1 MCPGPPFGR
10 KSGPATTARS
20 ILQGETPGKTQ
31 LSRPGRGRVRL
42 YLIRHGKAASASR
55 CDRDADRELT
65 GHGRE
70 QCRRIALAFRTLEI
84 RCEAV
89 FASPLTRA
97 RASAEFLVAAGVAP
111 LVEELDELAPGGSLD
126 ALLPRITQW
135 RDDRRGDLA
144 LVGHLPSLALWAE
157 QLVWGEERGRLHLP
171 TAGVIG
177 IELPA
182 DGRVIGGSLLFWLTS
197 PALLP

>member
-1 MCPGPPFGR
+1 M
-10 KSGPATTARS
+10 
-20 ILQGETPGKTQ
+20 
-31 LSRPGRGRVRL
+31 RL
-42 YLIRHGKAASASR
+42 YLVRHGKAASASPSG
-55 CDRDADRELT
+55 RDADRELT

-70 QCRRIALAFRTLEI
+70 QCRQLALAFRTLDL
-84 RCEAV
+84 RCEVV
-89 FASPLTRA
+89 FASPLVRA
-97 RASAEFLVAAGVAP
+97 RASAEILVTAGVAP
-111 LVEELDELAPGGSLD
+111 LVEELDELAPGGCLD
-126 ALLPRITQW
+126 ALFPRITQW
-135 RDDRRGDLA
+135 RDDRCGDLA

-157 QLVWGEERGRLHLP
+157 RLVWDEERGRLHLP